1 MICEKGG
8 VDVQKL
14 IINGGSVLKGEINL
28 QGAKN
33 SSLPIL
39 AGTFLADGESVINNC
54 PKLSDIY
61 SACRILTHLG
71 CRCSTAGNTVTVSG
85 GNYGIYSIPDE
96 LMREMRS
103 SIVFLGAVLG
113 RYGKCSLSL
122 PGGCELG
129 PRPVD
134 MHLSSLRR
142 MGVTICE
149 KYGMIECRAENGL
162 KGAKIS
168 LQFPSV
174 GATENI
180 ILAGVTANG
189 ITEIHNAARE
199 PEITDLADYLIK
211 CGAKI
216 KGAGESTVII
226 EGVKKLKGCEYEVMP
241 DRIAAATY
249 IAAAAAS
256 GGEIKINKIRYS
268 DVDSFTNIF
277 EQMGCKIYSYKDM
290 MYVKAPEIIKP
301 VKNIRTM
308 PYPGFPTDAQA
319 VVMAVLCKADGTSI
333 FEENIFE
340 SRYKHVDGL
349 LRMGADIKVSGKT
362 AIVEGRKKLYGTK
375 VSATDLRGGAA
386 MVIAGLS
393 AEGITEVSDI
403 SHIDRGYEA
412 IENVLSAL
420 GAEIKRSD

>member
-1 MICEKGG
+1 MQKGG
-8 VDVQKL
+8 VNMQKL
-14 IINGGSVLKGEINL
+14 IIKGGRKLSGETDL

-39 AGTFLADGESVINNC
+39 AAAVLADGVSVIKNC
-54 PKLSDIY
+54 PVLSDIY
-61 SACRILTHLG
+61 SACRILTYLG
-71 CRCSTAGNTVTVSG
+71 CQCDFRDNTVSVQSTE
-85 GNYGIYSIPDE
+85 YSSCIISDE

-103 SIVFLGAVLG
+103 SVIFLGAVLG
-113 RYGKCSLSL
+113 RFGECRLSF

-129 PRPVD
+129 PRPID
-134 MHLSSLRR
+134 MHLAALRK

-149 KYGMIECRAENGL
+149 KYGMIECRAEKGL
-162 KGAKIS
+162 KGAKIT

-180 ILAGVTANG
+180 MLAGVLADG
-189 ITEIHNAARE
+189 ETEIRNAGRE
-199 PEITDLADYLIK
+199 PEIADLAQYLNK

-216 KGAGESTVII
+216 KGAGESTVFI
-226 EGVKKLKGCEYEVMP
+226 EGVKSLKGCEYEVMP

-249 IAAAAAS
+249 IGAAAAT
-256 GGEIKINKIRYS
+256 GGEIKINKIRYC
-268 DVDSFTNIF
+268 DVDSFTNLF
-277 EQMGCKIYSYKDM
+277 EQMGCRIYSYKDM
-290 MYVKAPEIIKP
+290 MYIKAPP
-301 VKNIRTM
+301 VINAVRYIRTM

-319 VVMAVLCKADGTSI
+319 ILMAVLCKSEGTSI

-362 AIVEGRKKLYGTK
+362 AVVEGRKKLYGAK
-375 VSATDLRGGAA
+375 VTATDLRGGAA
-386 MVIAGLS
+386 LAVAGLS
-393 AEGITEVSDI
+393 AEGTTEISDI
-403 SHIDRGYEA
+403 KHIDRGYES

-420 GAEIKRSD
+420 GAEIKRTG

>member
-85 GNYGIYSIPDE
+85 GNYGISSIPDE

-113 RYGKCSLSL
+113 RYGRCSLSL

-189 ITEIHNAARE
+189 VTEIHNAARE

-216 KGAGESTVII
+216 KGAGESTIII

-277 EQMGCKIYSYKDM
+277 EQMGCRIYSYKDM
-290 MYVKAPEIIKP
+290 MYVKAPESIKS

-362 AIVEGRKKLYGTK
+362 AIVEGRKKLYGTR

-393 AEGITEVSDI
+393 AEGITEISDI

>member
-1 MICEKGG
+1 M
-8 VDVQKL
+8 QKL
-14 IINGGSVLKGEINL
+14 IIKGGSRLSGEINL

-39 AGTFLADGESVINNC
+39 AGAFLADGESVINNC

-71 CRCSTAGNTVTVSG
+71 CKCSINGNTVIVKSE
-85 GNYGIYSIPDE
+85 NSGIYSISDE

-113 RYGKCSLSL
+113 RYGQCSLSL

-142 MGVTICE
+142 MGVTISE
-149 KYGMIECRAENGL
+149 KYGMIECKAENGL
-162 KGAKIS
+162 KGARIT
-168 LQFPSV
+168 LPFPSV

-180 ILAGVTANG
+180 MLAGAVADG
-189 ITEIHNAARE
+189 ITEIRNAARE
-199 PEITDLADYLIK
+199 PEIADLAEYLVK
-211 CGAKI
+211 CGARI
-216 KGAGESTVII
+216 KGAGESTII
-226 EGVKKLKGCEYEVMP
+226 IDGVENLSGCEYEVMP

-249 IAAAAAS
+249 MGAVTAA
-256 GGEIKINKIRYS
+256 GGELKINKIRYC
-268 DVDSFTNIF
+268 DVDSFTNVF

-290 MYVKAPEIIKP
+290 MYIKSPEIINS
-301 VKNIRTM
+301 VKSIKTM

-319 VVMAVLCKADGTSI
+319 IVMAVLCRARGTSI

-362 AIVEGRKKLYGTK
+362 AIVEGRNKLYGTK

-393 AEGITEVSDI
+393 ADGITEI
-403 SHIDRGYEA
+403 SEIKHIDRGYES

-420 GAEIKRSD
+420 GAEIKRSG

>member
-1 MICEKGG
+1 M
-8 VDVQKL
+8 QKL
-14 IINGGSVLKGEINL
+14 IIKGGNELSGEINL

-39 AGTFLADGESVINNC
+39 AGAFLADGTSVIKNC
-54 PKLSDIY
+54 PRLSDIF

-71 CRCSTAGNTVTVSG
+71 CQCDIKDNIVTVK
-85 GNYGIYSIPDE
+85 NCAYSVCKIPDE

-103 SIVFLGAVLG
+103 SIIFLGAVLG
-113 RYGKCSLSL
+113 RFGECSLSL

-129 PRPVD
+129 PRPID
-134 MHLSSLRR
+134 MHLSSFRK
-142 MGVTICE
+142 MGVTISE
-149 KYGMIECRAENGL
+149 KYGMIECKAKHGL
-162 KGAKIS
+162 KGAKIT

-180 ILAGVTANG
+180 MLAAVLADGE
-189 ITEIHNAARE
+189 TEIHNAGRE
-199 PEITDLADYLIK
+199 PEIADLADYLIK

-216 KGAGESTVII
+216 KGAGESTIFI
-226 EGVKKLKGCEYEVMP
+226 EGVKNLKGCEYEVMP
-241 DRIAAATY
+241 DRIVAATY
-249 IAAAAAS
+249 IGAVVAS
-256 GGEIKINKIRYS
+256 GGELKINRIKYS

-277 EQMGCKIYSYKDM
+277 EQMGCKIYTYRDM
-290 MYVKAPEIIKP
+290 MYIKSP
-301 VKNIRTM
+301 KRINAVRHIRTM

-319 VVMAVLCKADGTSI
+319 IVMSVLCKSNGTSI

-349 LRMGADIKVSGKT
+349 LRMGADIKVSGKV
-362 AIVEGRKKLYGTK
+362 AVVEGRERLYGAK

-393 AEGITEVSDI
+393 ADGITEISDI
-403 SHIDRGYEA
+403 KHIDRGYES

-420 GAEIKRSD
+420 GAEIKRTD

>member
-1 MICEKGG
+1 MLKGG
-8 VDVQKL
+8 VNVQKL
-14 IINGGSVLKGEINL
+14 IIKGGSPLNGEINL

-39 AGTFLADGESVINNC
+39 AGTFLADGSSVIRNC
-54 PKLSDIY
+54 PRLSDIY
-61 SACRILTHLG
+61 SACRILTNLG
-71 CRCSTAGNTVTVSG
+71 CHCDIKDNTVIVRTG
-85 GNYGIYSIPDE
+85 KYSSCEISDE

-113 RYGKCSLSL
+113 KFGRCCLSF

-129 PRPVD
+129 PRPID
-134 MHLSSLRR
+134 MHLSSLRK
-142 MGVTICE
+142 MGVTITE
-149 KYGMIECRAENGL
+149 KYGMIECRADKGI
-162 KGAKIS
+162 KGAKIT

-180 ILAGVTANG
+180 MLAAVLADGE
-189 ITEIHNAARE
+189 TEIHNAGRE
-199 PEITDLADYLIK
+199 PEIADLAEFLIK

-216 KGAGESTVII
+216 KGAGESTVFIK
-226 EGVKKLKGCEYEVMP
+226 GVSSLNGCEYDVMP

-256 GGEIKINKIRYS
+256 GGELKINRIRYS
-268 DVDSFTNIF
+268 DIDSFINIF
-277 EQMGCKIYSYKDM
+277 EQAGCRIYSYRDM
-290 MYVKAPEIIKP
+290 LYVKAPARISA
-301 VKNIRTM
+301 VKHIRTM

-319 VVMAVLCKADGTSI
+319 ILMAVMCRADGTSV

-362 AIVEGRKKLYGTK
+362 AVVEGRKQLYGAK
-375 VSATDLRGGAA
+375 VCATDLRGGASL
-386 MVIAGLS
+386 VVAGLS
-393 AEGITEVSDI
+393 ADGITEI
-403 SHIDRGYEA
+403 SNIRHIDRGYES
-412 IENVLSAL
+412 IENVLSAA
-420 GAEIKRSD
+420 GAEIKRTY